1 METTLADALSPR
13 GRRKADHRGNAVSV
27 ARGRVRSRPDLCVGS
42 EGRSYGVSQTG
53 PGRLSHMARRELHA
67 RRALAEEPSWGLSV
81 IRLALSVEGQ
91 TEREFVNKV
100 LAAHLRVGGVEATP
114 VLLGRA
120 RGRAGGGSV
129 SVERLASDMVRL
141 SSSFDAVTSLV
152 DCYGFRRKV
161 DETPDALQVRV
172 LEEIER
178 CIGHEMNQS
187 KMWNI
192 RSQFA
197 NPEDINDHSQTA
209 PSKRIVKVIPRYRK
223 VVDGPP
229 LAAKIGLTA
238 IRAECPQFGVWL
250 TRLESMGTTLQQRE

>member
-1 METTLADALSPR
+1 M
-13 GRRKADHRGNAVSV
+13 
-27 ARGRVRSRPDLCVGS
+27 
-42 EGRSYGVSQTG
+42 
-53 PGRLSHMARRELHA
+53 
-67 RRALAEEPSWGLSV
+67 

-91 TEREFVNKV
+91 TEREFVNRV
-100 LAAHLRVGGVEATP
+100 LAAHLRVSGVEATP

-152 DCYGFRRKV
+152 DFYGFRRKV

-178 CIGHEMNQS
+178 RVGHEMNQS
-187 KMWNI
+187 KMLPYVQQHAFESLLFSNLEAFAEILGVSDESVRSLWNI

-209 PSKRIVKVIPRYRK
+209 PS
-223 VVDGPP
+223 VVSHKYAYESAGPFGRRLRCSSSRGNGHCSSSR
-229 LAAKIGLTA
+229 LADDQNALA
-238 IRAECPQFGVWL
+238 
-250 TRLESMGTTLQQRE
+250 SS